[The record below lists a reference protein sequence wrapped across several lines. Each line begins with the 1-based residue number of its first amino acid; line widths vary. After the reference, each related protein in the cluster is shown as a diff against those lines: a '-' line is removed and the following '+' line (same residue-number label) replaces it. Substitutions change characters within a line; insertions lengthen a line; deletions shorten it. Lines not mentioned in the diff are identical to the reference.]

1 MKKIYTV
8 TGKVTCPMGEDVKNT
23 SFTFSDEE
31 TGVMFSMDT
40 KDPAEAD
47 AITYGDK
54 VTVEITKV

>member
-8 TGKVTCPMGEDVKNT
+8 TGKVTYPMGEDVKNT
-23 SFTFSDEE
+23 NFTFSDEE
-31 TGVMFSMDT
+31 TGAMFSMDT

-47 AITYGDK
+47 SITYGDK

>member
-8 TGKVTCPMGEDVKNT
+8 TGKVTYPMGEEVKNT

-31 TGVMFSMDT
+31 TGAMFSMDT
-40 KDPAEAD
+40 KDPVEAD

>member
-1 MKKIYTV
+1 
-8 TGKVTCPMGEDVKNT
+8 MGEDVKNT
-23 SFTFSDEE
+23 SFTFSDEG
-31 TGVMFSMDT
+31 TGAMFSMDT